1 MRALL
6 SLLELE
12 YLVGRE
18 SQSCKNLSNS
28 NGPRMD
34 LWVQE
39 STRIVVLIFGAILIK
54 IKYLPKNEKN

>member
-1 MRALL
+1 MNLSDSIFPAVSSQMRALL

-18 SQSCKNLSNS
+18 SPSCKNLSNS
-28 NGPRMD
+28 DGPRMD

-39 STRIVVLIFGAILIK
+39 L
-54 IKYLPKNEKN
+54 